1 MDENDAAKVRFFP
14 PGIPLLAI
22 VVGLVIDWLVPFDV
36 EFFLPTPERLYFG
49 GAVAAGAILIFGLW
63 PVILFRKRGQSEN
76 PWKPT
81 PSIEVQGPYR
91 FTRNPMYLQMVL
103 VCIGV
108 SIAFANY
115 WILGL
120 TPVVAWALYI
130 CAIKPEEAY
139 LEGKFGETYLAYKSH
154 VRRWL

>member
-1 MDENDAAKVRFFP
+1 MA
-14 PGIPLLAI
+14 ILAGSI
-22 VVGLVIDWLVPFDV
+22 IEWFVPIDIGNV
-36 EFFLPTPERLYFG
+36 LPAPERYYFG
-49 GAVAAGAILIFGLW
+49 GAVAIGAILIFGLW
-63 PVILFRKRGQSEN
+63 PVILFRKAGQNEN

-81 PSIEVQGPYR
+81 PSVEVRGPYK

-103 VCIGV
+103 VCVGV
-108 SIAFANY
+108 AIAFANY
-115 WILGL
+115 WILLL

-139 LEGKFGETYLAYKSH
+139 LEGKFGETYLSYKSG